1 MRVFTLCVLVG
12 ANLAFSPSATAQIP
26 STTPPATLPAPNG
39 AAPATSPAASATL
52 TARTVAYDAKT
63 IVPLR
68 TQVRYT
74 TLIVLP
80 EGEQILE
87 VTSGDKEYWVVHA
100 TQHLCTVKP
109 ARVGAQS
116 NLNLLT
122 ASGTVY
128 SFALSEVSAV
138 PGAKADL
145 KVYVETEE
153 ARAGAGPTGLP
164 RFVPVSQ
171 IEEYR
176 HQIEVARQ
184 DATRAAERART
195 AEARAVQATAAAE
208 QRLADSVAAFRAR
221 YPLTLH
227 FAYVFPKG
235 IKPFRSLTIFHDGRC
250 TYLYAQAKDLPALY
264 EEADGAPHLIQ
275 YDVRDGVYV
284 VGKVLDRGYLTLGR
298 QRVTFV
304 RQESGS

>member
-12 ANLAFSPSATAQIP
+12 ATLALSPSATAQVPTATAPTTVPGP
-26 STTPPATLPAPNG
+26 SGTAPPAAP
-39 AAPATSPAASATL
+39 ATL
-52 TARTVAYDAKT
+52 TARTVAYDPKT

-145 KVYVETEE
+145 KVYVEAEE
-153 ARAGAGPTGLP
+153 ARAT
-164 RFVPVSQ
+164 
-171 IEEYR
+171 
-176 HQIEVARQ
+176 
-184 DATRAAERART
+184 
-195 AEARAVQATAAAE
+195 QATTAAE
-208 QRLADSVAAFRAR
+208 QRLADDVAVFRAR

-235 IKPFRSLTIFHDGRC
+235 TKPFRSLTIFHDGRC

-298 QRVTFV
+298 QRVPFV